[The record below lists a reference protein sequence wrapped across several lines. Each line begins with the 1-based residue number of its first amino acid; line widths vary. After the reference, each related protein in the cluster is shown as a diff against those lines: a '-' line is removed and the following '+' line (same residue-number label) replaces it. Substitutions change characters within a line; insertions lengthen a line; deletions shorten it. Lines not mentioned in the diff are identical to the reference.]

1 MGIHERYPQAFP
13 ELQDSDG
20 APLDDG
26 RGTRGGPGE
35 DVRDMSDP
43 EPGWEPQVA
52 EPSSE
57 EASASDNGSTA
68 MAHQLASTARRPAP
82 APASGDRTS
91 GGRRR
96 LRRSRSSR
104 PACARWKWFH
114 RPRPP
119 RRPCLGAPV
128 SSLGPATRAR
138 AALTRGDN
146 GSNGGQ
152 IREYSDEEDPLLA
165 RLKRKRERHEAK
177 EAHKGEA
184 AAGGDGG
191 RGHGAAA
198 PRERLTVADMA
209 GE

>member
-1 MGIHERYPQAFP
+1 MARRSTTAV
-13 ELQDSDG
+13 
-20 APLDDG
+20 APAAG
-26 RGTRGGPGE
+26 RARTCATCRIRSPGGSRRWRSRRRRRPPPAT
-35 DVRDMSDP
+35 MAP
-43 EPGWEPQVA
+43 
-52 EPSSE
+52 
-57 EASASDNGSTA
+57 TA
-68 MAHQLASTARRPAP
+68 MAHQLASTVRRPAP